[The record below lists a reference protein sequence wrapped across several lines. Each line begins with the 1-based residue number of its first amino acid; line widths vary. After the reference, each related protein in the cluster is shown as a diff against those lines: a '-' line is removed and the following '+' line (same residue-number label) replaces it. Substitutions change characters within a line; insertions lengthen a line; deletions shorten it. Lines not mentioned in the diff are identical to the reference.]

1 MPRWCF
7 SYSLILSLEVA
18 FVTVL
23 GPNGA
28 GLGEVIA
35 CIRRRRK
42 KVVFG
47 GGRRKKEGSD

>member
-1 MPRWCF
+1 M
-7 SYSLILSLEVA
+7 ILSLEVA